1 MVNFSL
7 REFRGKV
14 PAHGQLDFAVYGD
27 KVFAVNVPNGCK
39 IKFDNGEAVLFR
51 TGIRFGVNGWFVS
64 TINRVISVLASVPVI
79 HDVALK
85 VANAIGSNVFSKI
98 SIVNETSAIVNVE
111 FLAGFGDISD
121 DSTIVENVID
131 IKAPSGVPVYTKTG
145 SRGYSY
151 GAGALVPSTLNEYT
165 LNMLSG
171 FEGYVFFRNKSN
183 FTVNISPL
191 SAKNSG
197 NYFYVDA
204 GETVSFPVV
213 NHSGVS
219 KPAFTAWLSGNST
232 FGVGS
237 SAGAIGVLMDS

>member
-98 SIVNETSAIVNVE
+98 SIVNDTSEIVNVE

-121 DSTIVENVID
+121 DSTIVENTIESEIVGSVSTY
-131 IKAPSGVPVYTKTG
+131 PTVGNNGVGNYTMG
-145 SRGYSY
+145 RGNGANTASFLAFPAKSY
-151 GAGALVPSTLNEYT
+151 
-165 LNMLSG
+165 
-171 FEGYVFFRNKSN
+171 GYVFLENTRDEAVPIYIGS
-183 FTVNISPL
+183 
-191 SAKNSG
+191 
-197 NYFYVDA
+197 
-204 GETVSFPVV
+204 
-213 NHSGVS
+213 
-219 KPAFTAWLSGNST
+219 
-232 FGVGS
+232 GS
-237 SAGAIGVLMDS
+237 SPASLVLQPNETLSYPFANYESRDVFCFITGDSTPIRCFCVYNTL

>member
-121 DSTIVENVID
+121 DSTIVANTIESEIVGSVATYPTVGSNGVG
-131 IKAPSGVPVYTKTG
+131 KYTFGRGSGSGVSGLLQFPAK
-145 SRGYSY
+145 SY
-151 GAGALVPSTLNEYT
+151 
-165 LNMLSG
+165 
-171 FEGYVFFRNKSN
+171 GYVFLENNRDAAVPIFIGRGASSPSLYLQPNESLSYPFAN
-183 FTVNISPL
+183 YESTDVICFFTN
-191 SAKNSG
+191 
-197 NYFYVDA
+197 D
-204 GETVSFPVV
+204 
-213 NHSGVS
+213 
-219 KPAFTAWLSGNST
+219 ST
-232 FGVGS
+232 PIRCFCVYN
-237 SAGAIGVLMDS
+237 AL